1 MIKIKIEA
9 VSGADL
15 RAQLIA
21 LLGDTNAQAV
31 SGAIGEAVLNV
42 LEKTSSAP
50 GAPAMEIVKTKEKPA
65 KRLTKA
71 QQDKIAAEEAAKN
84 AEATNQ
90 EAGTED
96 IPSDQSETLGQ
107 DNADQNTEVKITL
120 DVLREMI
127 LRLSRRGKKEEVK
140 AVIVSMGVERITEFK
155 EEQYQAFFDQIKP
168 MHDALPA
175 EA

>member
-21 LLGDTNAQAV
+21 LLGDTKVQAV

-42 LEKTSSAP
+42 PEKASSAP
-50 GAPAMEIVKTKEKPA
+50 DAPAMAIVKTEEKVVT
-65 KRLTKA
+65 KKLTKA
-71 QQDKIAAEEAAKN
+71 QQDKIAADEAAKN
-84 AEATNQ
+84 AEATSQ
-90 EAGTED
+90 EASTDDAPSTEEEA
-96 IPSDQSETLGQ
+96 I
-107 DNADQNTEVKITL
+107 EVKVTL
-120 DVLREMI
+120 DILREMV
-127 LRLSRRGKKEEVK
+127 LRLSRQGKKEEVK

-155 EEQYQAFFDQIKP
+155 EEQYPAFFSQIKP